1 MFNIAYEAEATIE
14 AARMVKTKLWD
25 KVLEKDL
32 SKPLAALGEMF
43 EINRCENAIIYWNF
57 IYYTHG
63 GL

>member
-1 MFNIAYEAEATIE
+1 MFDIAYEPEATIE

-32 SKPLAALGEMF
+32 RKPFTAVGELF
-43 EINRCENAIIYWNF
+43 EIERCENAILYWNF

-63 GL
+63 GI

>member
-1 MFNIAYEAEATIE
+1 MFDIAYEAEASIE

-32 SKPLAALGEMF
+32 SKPFVAIGEMF